1 MSFFIKQMITSK
13 LKQLSPEEL
22 FKYAKQYGF
31 TITQEEANSIAQYL
45 KSHNVDPFTEKGRNT
60 MLQELA
66 KRTDVS
72 TAKKAHKLFT
82 ELITSYGL
90 EHLFE

>member
-13 LKQLSPEEL
+13 LKQLSQEDL
-22 FKYAKQYGF
+22 LKHAKQYGF
-31 TITQEEANSIAQYL
+31 TITNEEANSIANYL
-45 KSHNVDPFTEKGRNT
+45 KTHDVDPFTERGRNL

-66 KRTDVS
+66 KRTDIS
-72 TAKKAHKLFT
+72 TARKAHKLFK
-82 ELITSYGL
+82 ELITSYGM